1 MQIEAGSILQ
11 GKVSGIVQFGAFVEF
26 EDGKSGLVH
35 ISEVSDEYV
44 EDVSKHLKVGQEVK
58 VKVLS
63 VDQKGK
69 ISLSIKRAAEKKE
82 FAKDKKE
89 RKKYFRK
96 KPEPVDFSKPPE
108 EFDFS
113 FGKSMEG
120 LSFEDKLLKFK
131 HDSDE
136 KIQDLKRSNDSKRSG
151 GYKRSY

>member
-11 GKVSGIVQFGAFVEF
+11 GKVSGIAPFGAFVEF
-26 EDGKSGLVH
+26 EEGKSGLVH

-58 VKVLS
+58 VKVLA
-63 VDQKGK
+63 VDPKGK

-82 FAKDKKE
+82 FAKEKKE
-89 RKKYFRK
+89 RKKHFRK

-113 FGKSMEG
+113 FGKSTEG

-136 KIQDLKRSNDSKRSG
+136 KIQDLKRSNDNKRSG